1 LPPKSPL
8 QEEEDDAT
16 ALLVYLISEDHA
28 KALINLFIN

>member
-8 QEEEDDAT
+8 QEEDDAP